1 MKEGGE
7 VEKMNGD
14 KSEVE
19 GIVPVTENAGIK
31 LRRTH
36 AST

>member
-31 LRRTH
+31 LQRTH